1 MEVFLGRSKVKK
13 PMQLPKSSLSTTSSC
28 FLSGSNSNSSST
40 LPFPILFKEDFTE
53 FNSDHDDN
61 NNDGINSC
69 EQFTFQAVLLNG
81 AKTLITDLEQ
91 IKILRKRGCYG
102 FSQNNDFN
110 LRNKT
115 NSIPK
120 EYSTDDDDNDD
131 NDDDG
136 GDTSDAENSIYD
148 FCISEGIEKTDEN
161 ISNETDVTHL
171 ILNDV
176 ETLFLLHGLGC
187 LDVYLP
193 PNGNSQFHSTI
204 ECQQL
209 DPLSLTEVWF
219 CLCTGSVDSPCL
231 QIPSAREQIEKYSE
245 KELHL
250 LRRYAVYIYY
260 RSKGWI
266 VRPGLCVGGADY
278 LLYAEDPNWRHASF
292 CVLVDRDSTT
302 KDGEQMNCSSI
313 AAHVRVAHS
322 VGKRVILC
330 RVSLPSIEEF
340 SNNPWEAVRKTT
352 IKETLIDYWKPKAN

>member
-1 MEVFLGRSKVKK
+1 MEVFLGRSKVKN
-13 PMQLPKSSLSTTSSC
+13 PMQLPQST
-28 FLSGSNSNSSST
+28 LSGSNSNSSST
-40 LPFPILFKEDFTE
+40 LPFPILFKEDFTK

-81 AKTLITDLEQ
+81 AKALITDLEQ

-102 FSQNNDFN
+102 FSQNDNFN
-110 LRNKT
+110 LPNKT

-131 NDDDG
+131 YDNDNDG
-136 GDTSDAENSIYD
+136 GDTSDAENSID
-148 FCISEGIEKTDEN
+148 NFCISKGIEKTDEN
-161 ISNETDVTHL
+161 VSNETNVTHL

-193 PNGNSQFHSTI
+193 LNGNSQFHSTN

-231 QIPSAREQIEKYSE
+231 QIQSAREHIEKYSE
-245 KELHL
+245 KEFHL

-266 VRPGLCVGGADY
+266 VRSGLCVGGADY

-292 CVLVDRDSTT
+292 CVLVDRDSTN

-340 SNNPWEAVRKTT
+340 SDNPWEAVRKTT
-352 IKETLIDYWKPKAN
+352 IKETLIDYWKPKAK

>member
-1 MEVFLGRSKVKK
+1 MEVFLGRPKLKK
-13 PMQLPKSSLSTTSSC
+13 PMQIRQSSLSTTSSC
-28 FLSGSNSNSSST
+28 FLSESGSNSSST
-40 LPFPILFKEDFTE
+40 LPFPILLKEDFTG

-102 FSQNNDFN
+102 FSQNDDFN

-120 EYSTDDDDNDD
+120 EYSTDDDDSDD
-131 NDDDG
+131 NDS
-136 GDTSDAENSIYD
+136 GDTSDAEISIHD
-148 FCISEGIEKTDEN
+148 FCISKGIEKSDEN
-161 ISNETDVTHL
+161 SFNETDVTHL

-193 PNGNSQFHSTI
+193 VNGSSQFHSTI

-219 CLCTGSVDSPCL
+219 CLCTGCVNLPCL
-231 QIPSAREQIEKYSE
+231 QIHSAREQIEKYSE

-260 RSKGWI
+260 RSRGWI
-266 VRPGLCVGGADY
+266 VRSGLCVGGADY
-278 LLYAEDPNWRHASF
+278 LLYAEDPNRRHASF
-292 CVLVDRDSTT
+292 CVLVDRDSTA
-302 KDGEQMNCSSI
+302 KDGEQLNCSSI

-322 VGKRVILC
+322 VGKRLILC

-340 SNNPWEAVRKTT
+340 SNNPWEGVRKTT
-352 IKETLIDYWKPKAN
+352 VKETLIDYWKPKAN

>member
-91 IKILRKRGCYG
+91 IKILRKR
-102 FSQNNDFN
+102 
-110 LRNKT
+110 
-115 NSIPK
+115 
-120 EYSTDDDDNDD
+120 
-131 NDDDG
+131 
-136 GDTSDAENSIYD
+136 
-148 FCISEGIEKTDEN
+148 
-161 ISNETDVTHL
+161 
-171 ILNDV
+171 
-176 ETLFLLHGLGC
+176 TLFLLHGLGC

-193 PNGNSQFHSTI
+193 LNGNSQFHSTV

-231 QIPSAREQIEKYSE
+231 QIQSAREQIEKYSE

-352 IKETLIDYWKPKAN
+352 IKETLVDYWKPKAK